1 MKNTMKSEA
10 IPQKND
16 EFYTLGRERREARQ
30 DVNAVAK

>member
-1 MKNTMKSEA
+1 MKNPLFLAPSM
-10 IPQKND
+10 QQND